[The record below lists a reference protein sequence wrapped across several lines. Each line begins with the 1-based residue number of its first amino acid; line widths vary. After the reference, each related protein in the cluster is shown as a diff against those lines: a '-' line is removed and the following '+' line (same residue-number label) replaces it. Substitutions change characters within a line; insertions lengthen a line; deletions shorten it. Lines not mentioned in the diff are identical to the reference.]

1 MKSVADQLRREQM
14 AGQLRLSATDRM
26 ELSRRLGEQAAE
38 AYAAQH
44 GLTPEEA
51 RRALQRQR
59 QTGRRYSA
67 CHTSLLS

>member
-1 MKSVADQLRREQM
+1 MKSVADQLRRDQM
-14 AGQLRLSATDRM
+14 AQQLRMSAAERI

-38 AYAAQH
+38 AYAAQN
-44 GLTPEEA
+44 GVTTDEA

-59 QTGRRYSA
+59 QAGRRYSA